1 MRTGEASR
9 GGAGP
14 RKRRPAHSA
23 HAIVR
28 ASQVMARIARSRT
41 AGRAAREQGVRGA
54 GKGRDRDAEE
64 VAAVVVGGVL
74 GTAVGCE
81 EGRGR
86 ESAAA
91 VGSLGAAAIWR
102 YSVQS

>member
-1 MRTGEASR
+1 
-9 GGAGP
+9 
-14 RKRRPAHSA
+14 
-23 HAIVR
+23 
-28 ASQVMARIARSRT
+28 MARIARSRT
-41 AGRAAREQGVRGA
+41 AGRAAREQGVRGT

-91 VGSLGAAAIWR
+91 VGSLGAEAVRGGESAAAVGSLGAAAVVGNFWR
-102 YSVQS
+102 YSVQN